1 MLGMEHAMV
10 RKRKDLWEWHVA
22 IKPVADCASDIMNS
36 VNKTDKNWNARFSSQ
51 RAVFFGM
58 LFYISFILA
67 SVLSLIYFQVTAQMA
82 IDTSLLQMALLK
94 TAFILWVIGLIGAWF
109 FALYYDR
116 FRLSQMKA
124 RLKTQRLKAKIAEYS
139 ETDRA
144 LQEAK
149 AAAEAANQAKS
160 RYLSGISHEL
170 RSPLNSLLG
179 YAQLLE
185 KDNHLSD
192 KHRESVLII
201 RRSGEYLADLIEGLL
216 DISKIEAGRLDILP
230 SEVQFPALL
239 EQIVSMF
246 QLQADKKHI
255 DFSYEFG
262 SKLPEYVRVDE
273 KHLRQILINL
283 LSNAIKFTTQG
294 SVRFTVDY
302 RSETAIFTV
311 EDTGRGI
318 DIEDQ
323 ERIFDPFEQVHNP
336 DFTAVPGT
344 GLGLTITR
352 LLTEIMG
359 GDISLTSELNK
370 GSVFKVQLLMG
381 SVREPTLIPVSQK
394 DIEGYSGDRKLL
406 MVVDD
411 DPVHRQMMM
420 NILEPIGFTVTE
432 ASNAMDCLAKTEQY
446 LPDLFM
452 LDVSMPGMNGLQLAR
467 ALRDKNIR
475 KPIIF
480 ISANVREGD
489 AVQHEDY
496 GQDDYLP
503 KPINIDYLLEKIGA
517 ILDLNWRY
525 MRAPIASAASLSSND
540 FVESDYPPLS
550 DRLTLK
556 GMAEVK
562 YEKGLTDRIDSLEE
576 LTLASPA
583 FIRHIRELL
592 KQQQFI
598 EISNLLDR

>member
-1 MLGMEHAMV
+1 MEHAV
-10 RKRKDLWEWHVA
+10 VKKRKDLWEWHVA

-503 KPINIDYLLEKIGA
+503 KPINIDYLFEKIGA

-525 MRAPIASAASLSSND
+525 VRAPIASAATVSFSSND

-562 YEKGLTDRIDSLEE
+562 YEKGLADRINLLEE

-583 FIRHIRELL
+583 FIRRIRELL

>member
-1 MLGMEHAMV
+1 
-10 RKRKDLWEWHVA
+10 
-22 IKPVADCASDIMNS
+22 MNS
-36 VNKTDKNWNARFSSQ
+36 VKKTDISWNARFSSQ
-51 RAVFFGM
+51 RKVFFS
-58 LFYISFILA
+58 LLLYFSFILA
-67 SVLSLIYFQVTAQMA
+67 SLLALIYFQVRAQIA
-82 IDTSLLQMALLK
+82 IDAVLLQTALLK
-94 TAFILWVIGLIGAWF
+94 SAFILLAIGFMGAWAF
-109 FALYYDR
+109 SLAYER
-116 FRLSQMKA
+116 FRVAQVNT
-124 RLKTQRLKAKIAEYS
+124 RLKTQRLKAKIAEYT
-139 ETDRA
+139 ETDKA

-149 AAAEAANQAKS
+149 EVAEAANQAKS

-216 DISKIEAGRLDILP
+216 DISKIEAGRLEILP

-246 QLQADKKHI
+246 QLQANKKHI
-255 DFSYEFG
+255 DFSYEF
-262 SKLPEYVRVDE
+262 SRNLPEYVRVDE

-302 RSETAIFTV
+302 RSETAIFIV
-311 EDTGRGI
+311 EDSGRGI
-318 DIEDQ
+318 DLQDQ

-352 LLTEIMG
+352 LLTEVMG

-394 DIEGYSGDRKLL
+394 DIEGYNGDRKLL

-411 DPVHRQMMM
+411 DPVHRAMMI

-432 ASNAMDCLAKTEQY
+432 ASNAMDCLAQTEQY

-467 ALRDKNIR
+467 ALRDKNIC

-503 KPINIDYLLEKIGA
+503 KPININYLFEKIGA
-517 ILDLNWRY
+517 ILALEWRY
-525 MRAPIASAASLSSND
+525 VRASVISSAPQSSSLMDN
-540 FVESDYPPLS
+540 DYPPLS
-550 DRLTLK
+550 DMLTLK
-556 GMAEVK
+556 SMAEVR
-562 YEKGLTDRIDSLEE
+562 YEKGLTDRIDHLET
-576 LTLASPA
+576 LKLASPV
-583 FIRHIRELL
+583 FIRRLRELV

>member
-1 MLGMEHAMV
+1 
-10 RKRKDLWEWHVA
+10 
-22 IKPVADCASDIMNS
+22 MNS
-36 VNKTDKNWNARFSSQ
+36 VKKTDISWNARFSSQ
-51 RAVFFGM
+51 RKVFFS
-58 LFYISFILA
+58 LLLYFSFILA
-67 SVLSLIYFQVTAQMA
+67 SLLALIYFQVRAQIA
-82 IDTSLLQMALLK
+82 IDAVLLQTALLK
-94 TAFILWVIGLIGAWF
+94 SAFILLAIGFIGAWAF
-109 FALYYDR
+109 SLAYER
-116 FRLSQMKA
+116 FRVAQVNT
-124 RLKTQRLKAKIAEYS
+124 RLKTQRLKAKIAEYT
-139 ETDRA
+139 ETDKA

-149 AAAEAANQAKS
+149 EVAEAANQAKS

-216 DISKIEAGRLDILP
+216 DISKIEAGRLEILP

-246 QLQADKKHI
+246 QLQANKKHI
-255 DFSYEFG
+255 DFSYEF
-262 SKLPEYVRVDE
+262 SRNLPEYVRVDE

-302 RSETAIFTV
+302 RSETAIFIV
-311 EDTGRGI
+311 EDSGRGI
-318 DIEDQ
+318 DLQDQ

-352 LLTEIMG
+352 LLTEVMG

-394 DIEGYSGDRKLL
+394 DIEGYNGDRKLL

-411 DPVHRQMMM
+411 DPVHRAMMI

-432 ASNAMDCLAKTEQY
+432 ASNAMDCLAQTEQY

-503 KPINIDYLLEKIGA
+503 KPININYLFEKIGA
-517 ILDLNWRY
+517 ILALEWRY
-525 MRAPIASAASLSSND
+525 VRASAISSAPQSSSLMDN
-540 FVESDYPPLS
+540 DYPPLS
-550 DRLTLK
+550 DMLTLK
-556 GMAEVK
+556 SMAEVR
-562 YEKGLTDRIDSLEE
+562 YEKGLTDRIDHLET
-576 LTLASPA
+576 LKLASPV
-583 FIRHIRELL
+583 FIRRLRELV

>member
-1 MLGMEHAMV
+1 
-10 RKRKDLWEWHVA
+10 VA
-22 IKPVADCASDIMNS
+22 AIQPVLDDVSINMNS
-36 VNKTDKNWNARFSSQ
+36 VNKTDKSWNARFSSK

-58 LFYISFILA
+58 FFYFTFIMA
-67 SVLSLIYFQVTAQMA
+67 SLLTLIYFQVKAHMD
-82 IDTSLLQMALLK
+82 IDVSLLQVALLK
-94 TAFILWVIGLIGAWF
+94 SAFILLGIGVIAAWF
-109 FALYYDR
+109 LALYYDR
-116 FRLSQMKA
+116 FRLSQVNA

-149 AAAEAANQAKS
+149 EVAEAANQAKS

-185 KDNHLSD
+185 KDNHLAD

-239 EQIVSMF
+239 DQIVSMF
-246 QLQADKKHI
+246 QLQADKKNI

-283 LSNAIKFTTQG
+283 LSNAIKFTTEG

-318 DIEDQ
+318 DLQDQ
-323 ERIFDPFEQVHNP
+323 ERIFNPFEQVHNP

-394 DIEGYSGDRKLL
+394 DIEGYGGDRKLL

-432 ASNAMDCLAKTEQY
+432 ASNAMDCLEKTEQY

-489 AVQHEDY
+489 AVSLLISII
-496 GQDDYLP
+496 YL
-503 KPINIDYLLEKIGA
+503 KK
-517 ILDLNWRY
+517 
-525 MRAPIASAASLSSND
+525 
-540 FVESDYPPLS
+540 
-550 DRLTLK
+550 
-556 GMAEVK
+556 
-562 YEKGLTDRIDSLEE
+562 
-576 LTLASPA
+576 
-583 FIRHIRELL
+583 
-592 KQQQFI
+592 
-598 EISNLLDR
+598 

>member
-1 MLGMEHAMV
+1 
-10 RKRKDLWEWHVA
+10 
-22 IKPVADCASDIMNS
+22 MNS
-36 VNKTDKNWNARFSSQ
+36 NGKIYPN
-51 RAVFFGM
+51 G
-58 LFYISFILA
+58 
-67 SVLSLIYFQVTAQMA
+67 VLSLSNKPVNFCGLFMLFSIC
-82 IDTSLLQMALLK
+82 IALLLMLVYRQFNYELLTNMDTQLSAELALFENALWK
-94 TAFILWVIGLIGAWF
+94 VVPILLFIAAI
-109 FALYYDR
+109 
-116 FRLSQMKA
+116 LSWLVTDIYHKYRIAQANVYNETK
-124 RLKTQRLKAKIAEYS
+124 RLKAQIVAGT
-139 ETDRA
+139 ETDKA

-149 AAAEAANQAKS
+149 DNAEAANQAKS

-192 KHRESVLII
+192 KHRDSVLII

-216 DISKIEAGRLDILP
+216 DISKIEAGRLEILP
-230 SEVQFPALL
+230 AEVQFPALL

-246 QLQADKKHI
+246 QLQADKKNI
-255 DFSYEFG
+255 EFLYTFSPT
-262 SKLPEYVRVDE
+262 LPEYVRVDE

-283 LSNAIKFTTQG
+283 LSNAIKFTTKG
-294 SVRFTVDY
+294 SVRFYVDY
-302 RSETAIFTV
+302 RSETAVFTV

-318 DIEDQ
+318 DVDDQ
-323 ERIFDPFEQVHNP
+323 ERIFNPFEQVHNP

-359 GDISLTSELNK
+359 GDIALTSELGK
-370 GSVFKVQLLMG
+370 GSVFCVQLLMS
-381 SVREPTLIPVSQK
+381 SVIEPTLVPVSEK
-394 DIEGYSGDRKLL
+394 DIEGYEGDRKLV

-411 DPVHRQMMM
+411 DPIHRQMMR
-420 NILEPIGFTVTE
+420 NILEPTGFTITE
-432 ASNAMDCLAKTEQY
+432 ADNAMACLEQTEQY

-467 ALRDKNIR
+467 ALRDKGVR

-503 KPINIDYLLEKIGA
+503 KPINIGYLFEKLGA
-517 ILDLNWRY
+517 ILNLKWRY
-525 MRAPIASAASLSSND
+525 ARQQTPLTPSFENSLSAQ
-540 FVESDYPPLS
+540 DYPPLS
-550 DRLTLK
+550 DILTLK
-556 GMAEVK
+556 SMADVK
-562 YEKGLTDRIDSLEE
+562 YEKGLQDRLVRLEA
-576 LTLASPA
+576 LTLASPE
-583 FIRHIRELL
+583 FIRLMRELL
-592 KQQQFI
+592 MRGQFI
-598 EISNLLDR
+598 EIQNILALESQA

>member
-1 MLGMEHAMV
+1 
-10 RKRKDLWEWHVA
+10 
-22 IKPVADCASDIMNS
+22 MNS
-36 VNKTDKNWNARFSSQ
+36 VKKTDISWNARFSSQ
-51 RAVFFGM
+51 RKVFFS
-58 LFYISFILA
+58 LLLYFSFILA
-67 SVLSLIYFQVTAQMA
+67 SLLALIYFQVRAQIA
-82 IDTSLLQMALLK
+82 IDAVLLQTALLK
-94 TAFILWVIGLIGAWF
+94 SAFILLAIGFIGAWAF
-109 FALYYDR
+109 SLAYER
-116 FRLSQMKA
+116 FRVAQVNT
-124 RLKTQRLKAKIAEYS
+124 RLKTQRLKAKIAEYT
-139 ETDRA
+139 ETDKA

-149 AAAEAANQAKS
+149 EVAEAANQAKS

-216 DISKIEAGRLDILP
+216 DISKIEAGRLEILP

-246 QLQADKKHI
+246 QLQANKKHI
-255 DFSYEFG
+255 DFSYEF
-262 SKLPEYVRVDE
+262 SRNLPEYVRVDE

-311 EDTGRGI
+311 EDSGRGI
-318 DIEDQ
+318 DLLDQ

-352 LLTEIMG
+352 LLTEVMG

-394 DIEGYSGDRKLL
+394 DIEGYNGDRKLL

-411 DPVHRQMMM
+411 DPVHRAMMI

-432 ASNAMDCLAKTEQY
+432 ASNAMDCLAQTEQY

-503 KPINIDYLLEKIGA
+503 KPININYLFEKIGA
-517 ILDLNWRY
+517 ILALEWRY
-525 MRAPIASAASLSSND
+525 VRASAISSAPQSSSLMDN
-540 FVESDYPPLS
+540 DYPPLS
-550 DRLTLK
+550 DMLTLK
-556 GMAEVK
+556 SMAEVR
-562 YEKGLTDRIDSLEE
+562 YEKGLTDRIDHLET
-576 LTLASPA
+576 LKLASPV
-583 FIRHIRELL
+583 FIRRLRELV

>member
-1 MLGMEHAMV
+1 
-10 RKRKDLWEWHVA
+10 
-22 IKPVADCASDIMNS
+22 MNS
-36 VNKTDKNWNARFSSQ
+36 VNKTDKSWNTRFRSR
-51 RAVFFGM
+51 RAIFFGM
-58 LFYISFILA
+58 LFYVSFILA
-67 SVLSLIYFQVTAQMA
+67 SVLSLIYFQVMAQVA
-82 IDTSLLQMALLK
+82 IDASLLQAALLK
-94 TAFILWVIGLIGAWF
+94 SAVVLSVIGIIGTYF
-109 FALYYDR
+109 FALYYER
-116 FRLSQMKA
+116 FRLSQVKA
-124 RLKTQRLKAKIAEYS
+124 RHKVQRLKAKIAEYS

-149 AAAEAANQAKS
+149 AVAESANQAKS

-262 SKLPEYVRVDE
+262 NKLPEYVRVDE

-283 LSNAIKFTTQG
+283 LSNAIKFTEQG

-318 DIEDQ
+318 DLQDQ
-323 ERIFDPFEQVHNP
+323 ERIFNPFEQVHNP

-370 GSVFKVQLLMG
+370 GSIFKVQLLMG
-381 SVREPTLIPVSQK
+381 SVRESTLIPISQK
-394 DIEGYSGDRKLL
+394 DIEGYDGDRKLL

-411 DPVHRQMMM
+411 DPVHREMMI
-420 NILEPIGFTVTE
+420 NILEPVGFTVTE

-496 GQDDYLP
+496 GQDDYLS
-503 KPINIDYLLEKIGA
+503 KPINIDYLFEKIGA

-525 MRAPIASAASLSSND
+525 MRTPVVPSASLISSD
-540 FVESDYPPLS
+540 LVESDYPPLS

-562 YEKGLTDRIDSLEE
+562 YEKGLVDKINRLEE

-583 FIRHIRELL
+583 FIQRVRELL
-592 KQQQFI
+592 KHQEFI

>member
-1 MLGMEHAMV
+1 
-10 RKRKDLWEWHVA
+10 
-22 IKPVADCASDIMNS
+22 MNS
-36 VNKTDKNWNARFSSQ
+36 VKKTDISWNARFSSQ
-51 RAVFFGM
+51 RKVFFS
-58 LFYISFILA
+58 LLLYFSFILA
-67 SVLSLIYFQVTAQMA
+67 SLLALIYFQVRAQIA
-82 IDTSLLQMALLK
+82 IDAVLLQTALLK
-94 TAFILWVIGLIGAWF
+94 SAFILLAIGFIGAWAF
-109 FALYYDR
+109 SLAYER
-116 FRLSQMKA
+116 FRVAQVNT
-124 RLKTQRLKAKIAEYS
+124 RLKTQRLKAKIAEYT
-139 ETDRA
+139 ETDKA

-149 AAAEAANQAKS
+149 EVAEAANQAKS

-216 DISKIEAGRLDILP
+216 DISKIEAGRLEILP

-246 QLQADKKHI
+246 QLQANKKHI
-255 DFSYEFG
+255 DFSYEF
-262 SKLPEYVRVDE
+262 SRNLPEYVRVDE

-302 RSETAIFTV
+302 RSETAIFIV
-311 EDTGRGI
+311 EDSGRGI
-318 DIEDQ
+318 DLQDQ

-352 LLTEIMG
+352 LLTEVMG

-394 DIEGYSGDRKLL
+394 DIEGYNGDRKLL

-411 DPVHRQMMM
+411 DPVHRAMMI

-432 ASNAMDCLAKTEQY
+432 ASNAMDCLAQTEQY

-467 ALRDKNIR
+467 ALRDKNIC

-503 KPINIDYLLEKIGA
+503 KPININYLFEKIGA
-517 ILDLNWRY
+517 ILALEWRY
-525 MRAPIASAASLSSND
+525 VRASAISSAPQSSSLMDN
-540 FVESDYPPLS
+540 DYPPLS
-550 DRLTLK
+550 DMLTLK
-556 GMAEVK
+556 SMAEVR
-562 YEKGLTDRIDSLEE
+562 YEKGLTDRIDHLET
-576 LTLASPA
+576 LKLASPV
-583 FIRHIRELL
+583 FIRRLRELV

>member
-1 MLGMEHAMV
+1 
-10 RKRKDLWEWHVA
+10 
-22 IKPVADCASDIMNS
+22 MNS

-503 KPINIDYLLEKIGA
+503 KPINIDYLFEKIGA

-525 MRAPIASAASLSSND
+525 VRAPIASAATVSLSSND

-562 YEKGLTDRIDSLEE
+562 YEKGLADRINLLEE

-583 FIRHIRELL
+583 FIRRIRELL

>member
-1 MLGMEHAMV
+1 MA
-10 RKRKDLWEWHVA
+10 A
-22 IKPVADCASDIMNS
+22 IQPVLDDVSINMNS
-36 VNKTDKNWNARFSSQ
+36 VNKTDKSWNARFSSK

-58 LFYISFILA
+58 FFYFTFIMA
-67 SVLSLIYFQVTAQMA
+67 SLLTLIYFQVKAHMD
-82 IDTSLLQMALLK
+82 IDVSLLQVALLK
-94 TAFILWVIGLIGAWF
+94 SAFILLGIGVIAAWF
-109 FALYYDR
+109 LALYYDR
-116 FRLSQMKA
+116 FRLSQVNA

-149 AAAEAANQAKS
+149 EVAEAANQAKS

-185 KDNHLSD
+185 KDNHLAD

-239 EQIVSMF
+239 DQIVSMF
-246 QLQADKKHI
+246 QLQADKKNI

-283 LSNAIKFTTQG
+283 LSNAIKFTTEG

-318 DIEDQ
+318 DLQDQ
-323 ERIFDPFEQVHNP
+323 ERIFNPFEQVHNP

-394 DIEGYSGDRKLL
+394 DIEGYGGDRKLL

-432 ASNAMDCLAKTEQY
+432 ASNAMDCLEKTEQY

-467 ALRDKNIR
+467 ALRDKNIC

-503 KPINIDYLLEKIGA
+503 KPINIDYLFEKIGA

-525 MRAPIASAASLSSND
+525 VRAPKQSASSVSLTSSNL
-540 FVESDYPPLS
+540 VESDYPPLS

-556 GMAEVK
+556 SMAEVR
-562 YEKGLTDRIDSLEE
+562 YEKGLADRIDRLEE

-583 FIRHIRELL
+583 FVKRVRELL
-592 KQQQFI
+592 KDQQFI
-598 EISNLLDR
+598 EISQLLDK

>member
-1 MLGMEHAMV
+1 
-10 RKRKDLWEWHVA
+10 
-22 IKPVADCASDIMNS
+22 MNS
-36 VNKTDKNWNARFSSQ
+36 VKKTDISWNARFSSQ
-51 RAVFFGM
+51 RKVFFS
-58 LFYISFILA
+58 LLLYFSFILA
-67 SVLSLIYFQVTAQMA
+67 SLLALIYFQVRAQIA
-82 IDTSLLQMALLK
+82 IDAVLLQTALLK
-94 TAFILWVIGLIGAWF
+94 SAFILLAIGFIGAWAF
-109 FALYYDR
+109 SLAYER
-116 FRLSQMKA
+116 FRVAQVNT
-124 RLKTQRLKAKIAEYS
+124 RLKTQRLKAKIAEYT
-139 ETDRA
+139 ETDKA

-149 AAAEAANQAKS
+149 EVAEAANQAKS

-216 DISKIEAGRLDILP
+216 DISKIEAGRLEILP

-246 QLQADKKHI
+246 QLQANKKHI
-255 DFSYEFG
+255 DFSYEF
-262 SKLPEYVRVDE
+262 SRNLPEYVRVDE

-283 LSNAIKFTTQG
+283 LSNAIKFTTEG

-302 RSETAIFTV
+302 RSETATFTV
-311 EDTGRGI
+311 EDSGRGI
-318 DIEDQ
+318 DLQDQ

-352 LLTEIMG
+352 LLTEVMG

-394 DIEGYSGDRKLL
+394 DIEGYNGDRKLL

-411 DPVHRQMMM
+411 DPVHRAMMI

-432 ASNAMDCLAKTEQY
+432 ASNAMDCLAQTEQY

-467 ALRDKNIR
+467 ALRDKNIC

-503 KPINIDYLLEKIGA
+503 KPININYLFEKIGA
-517 ILDLNWRY
+517 ILALEWRY
-525 MRAPIASAASLSSND
+525 VRASAISSAPQSSSLMDN
-540 FVESDYPPLS
+540 DYPPLS
-550 DRLTLK
+550 DMLTLK
-556 GMAEVK
+556 SMAEVR
-562 YEKGLTDRIDSLEE
+562 YEKGLTDRIDHLET
-576 LTLASPA
+576 LKLASPV
-583 FIRHIRELL
+583 FIRRLRELV

>member
-1 MLGMEHAMV
+1 
-10 RKRKDLWEWHVA
+10 
-22 IKPVADCASDIMNS
+22 MNS
-36 VNKTDKNWNARFSSQ
+36 NEKIYPN
-51 RAVFFGM
+51 G
-58 LFYISFILA
+58 
-67 SVLSLIYFQVTAQMA
+67 VLSLNNKPMNFCGLFMLFSIC
-82 IDTSLLQMALLK
+82 IALLLMLVYRQFNYELLTNMDAHQLSAELALFENALWK
-94 TAFILWVIGLIGAWF
+94 VAPILLFIAAI
-109 FALYYDR
+109 
-116 FRLSQMKA
+116 LSWLVTDIYHKYRIAQTNVYNETK
-124 RLKTQRLKAKIAEYS
+124 RLKAQIVAGT
-139 ETDRA
+139 ETDKA

-149 AAAEAANQAKS
+149 DNAEAANQAKS

-192 KHRESVLII
+192 KHRDSVLII

-216 DISKIEAGRLDILP
+216 DISKIEAGRLEILP
-230 SEVQFPALL
+230 TEVQFPALL

-246 QLQADKKHI
+246 QLQADKKNI
-255 DFSYEFG
+255 EFLYTC
-262 SKLPEYVRVDE
+262 SPNLPEYVRVDE

-283 LSNAIKFTTQG
+283 LSNAIKFTTKG
-294 SVRFTVDY
+294 SVRFDVDY
-302 RSETAIFTV
+302 RSETAVFTV

-318 DIEDQ
+318 DVDDQ
-323 ERIFDPFEQVHNP
+323 ERIFNPFEQVHNP

-359 GDISLTSELNK
+359 GDIALTSELGK
-370 GSVFKVQLLMG
+370 GSVFCVQLLMG
-381 SVREPTLIPVSQK
+381 SVIEPTLVPVSEK
-394 DIEGYSGDRKLL
+394 DIEGYEGDRKLL

-411 DPVHRQMMM
+411 DPIHRQMMR
-420 NILEPIGFTVTE
+420 NILEPTGFTITE
-432 ASNAMDCLAKTEQY
+432 ADNAMACLEQAEQY

-467 ALRDKNIR
+467 ALRDKGIR

-503 KPINIDYLLEKIGA
+503 KPINIGYLFEKLGA
-517 ILDLNWRY
+517 ILNLKWRY
-525 MRAPIASAASLSSND
+525 ARQQTPLIPSFENSLSAQ
-540 FVESDYPPLS
+540 DYPPLS
-550 DRLTLK
+550 DILTLK
-556 GMAEVK
+556 SMADVK
-562 YEKGLTDRIDSLEE
+562 YEKGLHDRLDRLEA
-576 LTLASPA
+576 LTLASPE
-583 FIRHIRELL
+583 FIRLMRELL
-592 KQQQFI
+592 TRGQFI
-598 EISNLLDR
+598 EIKNILALES

>member
-1 MLGMEHAMV
+1 
-10 RKRKDLWEWHVA
+10 
-22 IKPVADCASDIMNS
+22 MNS

-562 YEKGLTDRIDSLEE
+562 YEKGLADRINLLEE

-583 FIRHIRELL
+583 FIRRIRELL